1 MPRFSKQSCE
11 KEKRKKK
18 TVSATLETRRK
29 KKKESSQGGLSLTG
43 GTRTALVIRGERAV
57 KKGGQWWCNLLASS
71 RFFSEC
77 SSLKAYTFCMCFV
90 KLTNY
95 QALSCIGTHSSC
107 SATVLCSPAQCL
119 SSTEA
124 EVPWVLNNQI
134 IPQRWNL
141 RHCFIPTC
149 HTVPR
154 YS

>member
-57 KKGGQWWCNLLASS
+57 KKGGQWWSNLVASS

-90 KLTNY
+90 KLTKY